1 MFILSVFT
9 FIHYPYSYK
18 INVSDF
24 SFHHIIKESVCIFGF
39 WCYYLKFFYICRVHK
54 LSHCTNC
61 VSLLLR
67 LILSPSDDVSSTRP
81 LHLSTTLKKSLMSGI
96 FVIFI
101 LRLFSAPSFPKQIC
115 QTIQDSD
122 LLFSNFLL
130 IFILQYYIYNIK
142 RQIFCLYIKYK
153 NFLPATPQTQTITNT
168 FNPYSA
174 KFQFNLEWYAA
185 QKYSILYIMM
195 QITNL
200 TKHCI
205 ISDKCETIIN
215 LD

>member
-18 INVSDF
+18 INISDF

-54 LSHCTNC
+54 LSHCHKLCKFTFKIDS
-61 VSLLLR
+61 VSLWWCKFYT
-67 LILSPSDDVSSTRP
+67 PFAFVN
-81 LHLSTTLKKSLMSGI
+81 HLK
-96 FVIFI
+96 
-101 LRLFSAPSFPKQIC
+101 KQIC

-142 RQIFCLYIKYK
+142 WQIFCLYIKYK
-153 NFLPATPQTQTITNT
+153 NFPPATPQTQTITNT